1 MAQLYFL
8 AIFVNLI
15 GGIYFAND
23 FLATKFPKVVKVVEF
38 FENSTSKFVFAVMA
52 GITGLFKII
61 SVSYGDVPVIGDLL
75 IAATSIAIAE
85 SSPYL
90 RQQYNYNT
98 GEIDWI
104 IDGKKVVVD
113 ELMLKM
119 ISSLSDAQ
127 LKEQFKA
134 IRNELASRGLTSEKS
149 TVILDQNGVK
159 LYINDAPTI
168 TKSWDNKHYLNIPMV
183 IINDS
188 GKSIAVVPEE
198 GSVNGWKAEC
208 DLSDRNVPIGKKS
221 KVNLQFLL
229 DDTDVEKIEDF
240 EDFELWFKVY
250 DNDDWFGKK
259 VIEKSK
265 IITVYASQIH

>member
-1 MAQLYFL
+1 M
-8 AIFVNLI
+8 
-15 GGIYFAND
+15 
-23 FLATKFPKVVKVVEF
+23 
-38 FENSTSKFVFAVMA
+38 VF
-52 GITGLFKII
+52 I
-61 SVSYGDVPVIGDLL
+61 SVSF
-75 IAATSIAIAE
+75 AICENVEWLEQWWDPAKA
-85 SSPYL
+85 
-90 RQQYNYNT
+90 
-98 GEIDWI
+98 DWI
-104 IDGKKVVVD
+104 WVIDGTQVHVD
-113 ELMLKM
+113 EMMLEV
-119 ISSLSDAQ
+119 ISSLSDEQ

-134 IRNELASRGLTSEKS
+134 IRNELASRGLTTEKS
-149 TVILDQNGVK
+149 TVILEQNGVR
-159 LYINDAPTI
+159 LYISDAPTI
-168 TKSWDNKHYLNIPMV
+168 TKSWDNKHYLNIPLV

-265 IITVYASQIH
+265 IITVYASQLE